1 MKEQREIFSHMTGEE
16 SRCFSTYF
24 IFAARRITYVFA
36 QGLQGDWLSKSLRGF
51 VYFLKEI
58 SPSNTVVAGPVM

>member
-1 MKEQREIFSHMTGEE
+1 MKEQREIFSHMTEE
-16 SRCFSTYF
+16 EFRCFSIHY
-24 IFAARRITYVFA
+24 IFDEPRVTYVFA
-36 QGLQGDWLSKSLRGF
+36 QGLQGDWLSKSPYGF

>member
-1 MKEQREIFSHMTGEE
+1 MKEQREIFSHMTEEE

-24 IFAARRITYVFA
+24 IFATRRITYVFA
-36 QGLQGDWLSKSLRGF
+36 QGLQGDWLSKSPCGF
-51 VYFLKEI
+51 AYFLKEI